1 MVRKGHGTTEDFR
14 NMVYEI
20 SYAIEV
26 LDHHFD
32 TVPLSDIL
40 HKVGFPDNWKDIMD
54 L

>member
-1 MVRKGHGTTEDFR
+1 MNFTEDFR
-14 NMVYEI
+14 SMIYELG
-20 SYAIEV
+20 YAVEV
-26 LDHHFD
+26 IDQKVD